1 MRNTS
6 MEFYRSVFLFSKKK
20 SKKKKITH
28 TLNLND
34 NDSMF
39 LLNRPKSSQLNFKLW
54 FLSHISID
62 AIQTA
67 IDAKLFL
74 CHIN

>member
-1 MRNTS
+1 
-6 MEFYRSVFLFSKKK
+6 
-20 SKKKKITH
+20 
-28 TLNLND
+28 
-34 NDSMF
+34 MF

>member
-1 MRNTS
+1 

-20 SKKKKITH
+20 RKKKKITH

-39 LLNRPKSSQLNFKLW
+39 LLNRPKSSQLNFKL
-54 FLSHISID
+54 
-62 AIQTA
+62 
-67 IDAKLFL
+67 
-74 CHIN
+74 